1 MKKNL
6 KINSDELVGPLGE
19 LQELLSEAEDP
30 QFELKNVISVLLNA
44 CFGIKEYSHS
54 FVFIIAKLDLD
65 VGQLLPNDESS
76 ATSGSKFLSRTV
88 NQLKMRSKTGK
99 VDSVGF

>member
-1 MKKNL
+1 MDKLISFLVKKNL

-44 CFGIKEYSHS
+44 CFGIKECSNS
-54 FVFIIAKLDLD
+54 FAFFLAMLDMDDGRMLA
-65 VGQLLPNDESS
+65 NDERC
-76 ATSGSKFLSRTV
+76 ATSGSKVMTEP
-88 NQLKMRSKTGK
+88 
-99 VDSVGF
+99 